1 MEEKTKKCKNCEQE
15 IPESK
20 LFLHERFCANNIKR
34 CKICNKPI
42 VIDDEEEHMIEFHAE
57 VSCQFCQKS
66 FPKNK
71 IQQHEDICDSR
82 MVECQYCE
90 LQVSLK
96 EKDQHEYICGA
107 KTEQCPKCKQYIQ
120 LKDLKAHRKINCK
133 PPEPKVNEKLLI
145 SDAEIEKAIRLNY
158 KENNKKSNTHNSSHN
173 NATHNKP
180 IQPTKNTSMKKSNET
195 TSQKKPLKET
205 TNIVENKTSTNPP
218 STITKIGTVN
228 HNRNFKPS
236 FSTHNKPNVMVAN
249 KITSSTKT
257 SNVNKLQGKPI
268 VQSHHENLAV
278 SGTKPKAKPAFAKD
292 GFKFSQN
299 NISSKNIQPPNTI
312 KSNNNNLGSSKT
324 SFKFKP
330 TISSTKGK
338 KLSST
343 NLDRQQNK
351 NMSTKTS
358 STKKKNKPFDMI
370 NFDGDYLP
378 DDMDFDDMNY
388 DLHNLKEGIPS
399 NQYKQ
404 MAKGVNYEESGL
416 GYSLEQQ
423 QLEEAIKRS
432 LQQK

>member
-1 MEEKTKKCKNCEQE
+1 MEEKTKKCKNCELE

-34 CKICNKPI
+34 CKVCNKPI

-66 FPKNK
+66 FAKNK
-71 IQQHEDICDSR
+71 IQQHEEICDSR

-120 LKDLKAHRKINCK
+120 LKDLKAHRKIKCK
-133 PPEPKVNEKLLI
+133 PPEPKVNENILI
-145 SDAEIEKAIRLNY
+145 SDAEIEKAIKLNY
-158 KENNKKSNTHNSSHN
+158 KDNNKKNTHNSHSN
-173 NATHNKP
+173 VTHNKP
-180 IQPTKNTSMKKSNET
+180 IQPTKIQSMKIGNET
-195 TSQKKPLKET
+195 KSHVIPLKET
-205 TNIVENKTSTNPP
+205 TNLVENKASTNKP

-228 HNRNFKPS
+228 YNRNFKPS
-236 FSTHNKPNVMVAN
+236 FSTHSKPNVMVAN

-257 SNVNKLQGKPI
+257 NEPQG

-278 SGTKPKAKPAFAKD
+278 NGTKPKAKPAFAKD

-299 NISSKNIQPPNTI
+299 NISTKNIQPPNTI
-312 KSNNNNLGSSKT
+312 KSTNNNLSSSKT

-330 TISSTKGK
+330 TITSTKGK

-343 NLDRQQNK
+343 NLDSQQNK
-351 NMSTKTS
+351 NTSTKTTS
-358 STKKKNKPFDMI
+358 KKKNKPFDMI

-399 NQYKQ
+399 TQYKQ
-404 MAKGVNYEESGL
+404 MAKGINYDESGL

>member
-1 MEEKTKKCKNCEQE
+1 MEGEKTKKCSNCDQD

-34 CKICNKPI
+34 CKVCNKPI
-42 VIDDEEEHMIEFHAE
+42 VIDDEEEHMVEFHAE

-71 IQQHEDICDSR
+71 IEEHEKICDSR

-90 LQVSLK
+90 LQVSVK

-133 PPEPKVNEKLLI
+133 PPEPKPNDNLLI
-145 SDAEIEKAIRLNY
+145 SDAEVERAIRLNY
-158 KENNKKSNTHNSSHN
+158 KENNKKTASHN
-173 NATHNKP
+173 NVIHTKP
-180 IQPTKNTSMKKSNET
+180 IQPTKNPSIRT
-195 TSQKKPLKET
+195 TNNQIKTQLKET
-205 TNIVENKTSTNPP
+205 TNIVEKKVSSNQQN
-218 STITKIGTVN
+218 TITKIGTVN

-236 FSTHNKPNVMVAN
+236 ISSHNKSNVMVAN
-249 KITSSTKT
+249 KIASQSKTNNVTKPQ
-257 SNVNKLQGKPI
+257 SKSI
-268 VQSHHENLAV
+268 VQYNHENIAIN
-278 SGTKPKAKPAFAKD
+278 GTKPKPKPAFAKE

-312 KSNNNNLGSSKT
+312 KSTTTNNNLGSSKT

-343 NLDRQQNK
+343 NLDSHQNK
-351 NMSTKTS
+351 NT
-358 STKKKNKPFDMI
+358 STKKKNKPFDLI

-378 DDMDFDDMNY
+378 DDMDFDDIHY
-388 DLHNLKEGIPS
+388 DLHNLKEGVPS

-404 MAKGVNYEESGL
+404 MAKGTNYEESGL

-423 QLEEAIKRS
+423 QLEESIKRS